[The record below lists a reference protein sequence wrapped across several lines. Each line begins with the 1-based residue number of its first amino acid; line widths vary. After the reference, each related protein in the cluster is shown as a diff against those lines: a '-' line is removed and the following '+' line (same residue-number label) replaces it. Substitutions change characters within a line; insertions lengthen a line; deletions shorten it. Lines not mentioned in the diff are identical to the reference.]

1 MKYLRLFEDFDS
13 YDPYELMII
22 PPNKQAEMIIQEIKS
37 NEPSMNLVSD
47 LIVLGANLD
56 WKEDGNRGWT
66 ALHWAAY
73 YNRLKIV
80 KILIDAGADVNI
92 QNEEE
97 DTPLHIATRWCNIKT
112 IKLLLDS
119 GADVNIK
126 NKKGWTPLHST
137 LAIEYL
143 DKLTLLLSVP
153 DIDLNVQDTEG
164 WTPLHWAVYF
174 NEFKVV
180 EILVDAG
187 ARKDIRDDGGRLPYD
202 RTTNQELK
210 KLLKL

>member
-1 MKYLRLFEDFDS
+1 MKYIKLFIE
-13 YDPYELMII
+13 
-22 PPNKQAEMIIQEIKS
+22 EIKKD
-37 NEPSMNLVSD
+37 EPNLNLVRD
-47 LIVLGANLD
+47 LISLGTINTQD
-56 WKEDGNRGWT
+56 DNNGN
-66 ALHWAAY
+66 APLYSAA
-73 YNRLKIV
+73 RLGKIE
-80 KILIDAGADVNI
+80 IARMLIDAGADVNI

-210 KLLKL
+210 KLLKP